1 VDAETLGRVR
11 NAVATAQAMLEVAVE
26 ILEAEEETNG
36 RVQGVHGERHVGADA
51 GRGEDPDRRPGDT
64 SRGGGPVALRVMG
77 RADAEAGAGGSV
89 VAERGAGGSPPGLPA
104 AARHLVE
111 GERFRVVDGVHDGNE
126 GILIPDSIDA
136 TGFGKWYADIAT
148 RDGGIVRCR
157 AEDLERIE

>member
-1 VDAETLGRVR
+1 
-11 NAVATAQAMLEVAVE
+11 
-26 ILEAEEETNG
+26 
-36 RVQGVHGERHVGADA
+36 
-51 GRGEDPDRRPGDT
+51 
-64 SRGGGPVALRVMG
+64 VALRVMG